1 MIKDPQLIFIN
12 CGSFYGFDRRLI
24 GDCQRINR
32 HFSEET
38 PFKTGRFFMKA
49 INQSPPHMA

>member
-24 GDCQRINR
+24 GDCRRINR

-49 INQSPPHMA
+49 ISQSSPHMA